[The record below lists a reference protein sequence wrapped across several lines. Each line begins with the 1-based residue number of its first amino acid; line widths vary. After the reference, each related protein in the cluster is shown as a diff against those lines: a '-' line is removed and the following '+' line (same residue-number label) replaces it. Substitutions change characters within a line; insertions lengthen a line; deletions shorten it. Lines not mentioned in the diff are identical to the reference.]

1 MVIDRLYREIFDFDF
16 QDASYI
22 QGPGVDAARR
32 DVEDRFGTLAP
43 AVWPQWEA
51 KLAARTEMDIGR
63 LREQESLIKGEIERT
78 LAVGRKVRNVLTAA
92 GAPTR
97 AEQIG
102 VSTAEL
108 DAAIR
113 HGRKIRDRYTALDVA
128 AELGI
133 LDAFADRFIAESA
146 G

>member
-1 MVIDRLYREIFDFDF
+1 
-16 QDASYI
+16 
-22 QGPGVDAARR
+22 
-32 DVEDRFGTLAP
+32 
-43 AVWPQWEA
+43 
-51 KLAARTEMDIGR
+51 MDLGR
-63 LREQESLIKGEIERT
+63 LRDQSGLIKGEIERT
-78 LAVGRKVRNVLTAA
+78 LAVGRQLRSVMIAA

-102 VSTAEL
+102 VSVVEL

-113 HGRKIRDRYTALDVA
+113 QGRKIRDRYTALDVA

-133 LDAFADRFIAESA
+133 LDGFADRFIAKGA

>member
-1 MVIDRLYREIFDFDF
+1 VE
-16 QDASYI
+16 
-22 QGPGVDAARR
+22 AARR
-32 DVEDRFGTLAP
+32 DVEDRFGTLSP

-51 KLAARTEMDIGR
+51 KLAARTELDLGR

-78 LAVGRKVRNVLTAA
+78 LAVGRQVRSVMTAA

-102 VSTAEL
+102 ISPAEL

-113 HGRKIRDRYTALDVA
+113 QGRKIRDRYTALDVA

-133 LDAFADRFIAESA
+133 LEGFADRFTAEGA